1 MRTVGPWSWSLEFS
15 VFFCISSS
23 PSFFL
28 FSSFG
33 FSFSNASLPSL
44 STHLRIVSHT
54 MGTQATATT
63 ADQSSSQQDGTRR
76 LTTVKS
82 DESDERENGAP
93 QGATDART
101 HARTQAVL
109 SISFGVW
116 IFVPFPLLP
125 YFFAFFFSSLWILFG
140 RVVQTGKMG
149 KQAFELRIYGE
160 VQQLIVQQHKSRW
173 SCMRLGWRN
182 GCGGWWG

>member
-23 PSFFL
+23 PFFFL

-63 ADQSSSQQDGTRR
+63 ADQTSSQQDGTRR

-93 QGATDART
+93 LGATNART
-101 HARTQAVL
+101 HARCSEHFFWRLDLCPVSFTSLLCLLLFFDVD
-109 SISFGVW
+109 SIWPSG
-116 IFVPFPLLP
+116 
-125 YFFAFFFSSLWILFG
+125 SN
-140 RVVQTGKMG
+140 REEGKA
-149 KQAFELRIYGE
+149 K
-160 VQQLIVQQHKSRW
+160 V
-173 SCMRLGWRN
+173 
-182 GCGGWWG
+182 